1 MANHDDIKFALQDY
15 IGMGRPILGLDI
27 GSKTIGLAISD
38 RSGMIATPL
47 STIRR
52 TKFTEDAQILVK
64 IIAERDIAALVIG
77 YPLEMSGIAGKRCQS
92 VRQFARNLAP
102 FTAVPIIFQD
112 ERLST
117 QTVEKSM
124 IAADLSRAR
133 RAAIIDQS
141 AATYILQNALE
152 GARRM
157 GIVNNE

>member
-1 MANHDDIKFALQDY
+1 MSAQNGTVFSLAEI
-15 IGMGRPILGLDI
+15 IGNGRPILGLDI
-27 GSKTIGLAISD
+27 GGKTIGLAISD

-102 FTAVPIIFQD
+102 FTTVPIIFQD

-157 GIVNNE
+157 GIANNE